1 MKRLGDIAGHDAGTA
16 DWKNSARMSTLPAT
30 DTALVADLRQ
40 LIDGARQVF
49 AASEPKV
56 RTDEPPQRIGGKD

>member
-1 MKRLGDIAGHDAGTA
+1 
-16 DWKNSARMSTLPAT
+16 MSTLPAT

-56 RTDEPPQRIGGKD
+56 RTDEPPPRIGGKD